1 MRLRPIPHRELCE
14 PGAVGP
20 IVQSDRR
27 HRFGLAPP
35 ELWARMGQ
43 VDRYRS
49 WWPWLRELDAEG
61 LCTGDVWT
69 CVVQPPL
76 PYRLRFDL
84 TLDEVIPERSVA
96 ATVRG
101 DIEGSASF
109 EINGVAGGSEL
120 HLASALAPRHP
131 VLRAMGTVA
140 HPIARFGHDWVL
152 DTGLRQF
159 RDRVG

>member
-1 MRLRPIPHRELCE
+1 
-14 PGAVGP
+14 
-20 IVQSDRR
+20 
-27 HRFGLAPP
+27 
-35 ELWARMGQ
+35 MGH

-61 LCTGDVWT
+61 LRTGDVWT

-84 TLDEVIPERSVA
+84 TLDEVVPERSVA
-96 ATVRG
+96 ATVSG

-109 EINGVAGGSEL
+109 EITEVAGGSEL
-120 HLASALAPRHP
+120 HLASSLAPRHP
-131 VLRAMGTVA
+131 VLRAMGAVA

-159 RDRVG
+159 RDRSG